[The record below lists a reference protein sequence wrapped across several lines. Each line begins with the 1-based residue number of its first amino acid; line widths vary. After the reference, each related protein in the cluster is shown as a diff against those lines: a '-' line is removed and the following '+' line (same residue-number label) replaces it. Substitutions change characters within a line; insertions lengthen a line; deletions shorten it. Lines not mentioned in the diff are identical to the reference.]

1 MAREGKEE
9 KKQQGSATGKKG
21 KCAGT
26 LSPGVESRQHSATV
40 TSFCVVQKRPRWPS
54 QERYIL
60 HTLGGKQ
67 NIAALLLTGDD
78 ICTLSPSADPF
89 AVYYY
94 EARPI
99 RSYIE
104 AARLVADLGMALA
117 FLHSAGFMHR
127 DVKRSNV
134 RFTGHQAVLIDF
146 DCATVWREGDA
157 PLAGKAGT
165 ERWLAPEVE
174 QGLAYTNS
182 IDMWGLGLVLLD
194 EILKMSYKLS
204 VTQYC
209 FPPTKCGLRMVLY
222 ENYTKLPPPT
232 SAFELLCG
240 LIAAAPQERLKAVD
254 VPHCAFV
261 KNNPDLH

>member
-1 MAREGKEE
+1 MVLHIAH
-9 KKQQGSATGKKG
+9 
-21 KCAGT
+21 C
-26 LSPGVESRQHSATV
+26 
-40 TSFCVVQKRPRWPS
+40 CV
-54 QERYIL
+54 
-60 HTLGGKQ
+60 
-67 NIAALLLTGDD
+67 D
-78 ICTLSPSADPF
+78 TLSPSADPF

-94 EARPI
+94 EDRPI

-174 QGLAYTNS
+174 QGLTYTNS

-204 VTQYC
+204 GSLFRVQCFSGLGSLSILVTQYC

-254 VPHCAFV
+254 VPRCAFV
-261 KNNPDLH
+261 KNKPGLH